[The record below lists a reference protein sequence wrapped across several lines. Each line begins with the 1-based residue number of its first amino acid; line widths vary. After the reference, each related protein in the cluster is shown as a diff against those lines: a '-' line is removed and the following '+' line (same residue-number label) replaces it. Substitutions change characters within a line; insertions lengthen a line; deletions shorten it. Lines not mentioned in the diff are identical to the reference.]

1 MGEEV
6 RGAIREE
13 ELRAASRDKS
23 QTCEMPIFN
32 SESKLTVYSDE
43 KSPDSKG
50 KENSKEENVK
60 EKKVKRRLSHLSGAR
75 ERRRRRKGPRVDQR
89 RGSLWLIRT
98 LRIVRG
104 NTVLNLRPK
113 MESNQR
119 KRNAKDQHPEMR
131 MTK

>member
-1 MGEEV
+1 M
-6 RGAIREE
+6 RRT
-13 ELRAASRDKS
+13 LRTR
-23 QTCEMPIFN
+23 
-32 SESKLTVYSDE
+32 
-43 KSPDSKG
+43 
-50 KENSKEENVK
+50 
-60 EKKVKRRLSHLSGAR
+60 KVKRRLSHLSGAR

-131 MTK
+131 MTRRGKRRRKKKRNSNPESSPVMLRPRKDLRPVR